1 MNNTCLKAFQTG
13 IINVEIEISYKTN
26 CFSNITNNTGFICD
40 QIENLLKQH
49 NQHERH
55 SNNTQP

>member
-1 MNNTCLKAFQTG
+1 MNNACLKAFQTG

-40 QIENLLKQH
+40 QIENLLK
-49 NQHERH
+49 
-55 SNNTQP
+55 